1 MTIWLLMNAWWLL
14 PALAALGAGIAV
26 ALGVGLPAL
35 RSLAKRV
42 PALVWQALAAVVA
55 VSLASSWL
63 IGVGEDR
70 CEAKQEKAEAKA
82 DVKAAGVAKK
92 SNEAATEARTTI
104 RKESSDAQSEARVIV
119 RNLPTACAVQPDR
132 LRELGESAV
141 EAASRGVP
149 AGAGR

>member
-1 MTIWLLMNAWWLL
+1 MIWLLMNVWWLV

-26 ALGVGLPAL
+26 ALGVGLPVL
-35 RSLAKRV
+35 RSLAQRV
-42 PALVWQALAAVVA
+42 PALVWQALAAIVA

-63 IGVGEDR
+63 IGIGEAR

-82 DVKAAGVAKK
+82 DVKAAKV
-92 SNEAATEARTTI
+92 ATEASEKAGEAKTTI
-104 RKESSDAQSEARVIV
+104 RKESNDAQAEARDIV
-119 RNLPTACAVQPDR
+119 HSLPAGCPAQPDR

>member
-1 MTIWLLMNAWWLL
+1 MWIWLLVNTWWLL
-14 PALAALGAGIAV
+14 PALATLGAGIAV
-26 ALGVGLPAL
+26 ALGVGLPVL

-42 PALVWQALAAVVA
+42 PALVWQALAGILA

-63 IGVGEDR
+63 IGIGEAQ
-70 CEAKQEKAEAKA
+70 CEARQEKAETKA
-82 DVKAAGVAKK
+82 DVKAAKVAAESDEKADLAK
-92 SNEAATEARTTI
+92 TTI
-104 RKESSDAQSEARVIV
+104 RKESTDAQSEARDIV
-119 RNLPTACAVQPDR
+119 HSLPTGCPTQPDR